1 MMVLFELCRNTGMNC
16 QTCVVASW
24 HYMSH
29 TASFIPTAPKVHLR
43 RFSIF
48 HVSGF
53 VVCHVG
59 IPRSAE
65 PPASSDLAKD
75 IRRP

>member
-1 MMVLFELCRNTGMNC
+1 MALYT
-16 QTCVVASW
+16 
-24 HYMSH
+24 MSN
-29 TASFIPTAPKVHLR
+29 TASFIPTAPEVHLR
-43 RFSIF
+43 KFSIF

-65 PPASSDLAKD
+65 PPASSNLAKD
-75 IRRP
+75 ITRP